1 MVLFGASFK
10 KIALKFLCLFLKIKP
25 THLFVCFDFKHLKSS
40 IMWNITANNIIQKG
54 MCILQIIL
62 LFLYFNT
69 FLAEIISC
77 NI

>member
-1 MVLFGASFK
+1 
-10 KIALKFLCLFLKIKP
+10 
-25 THLFVCFDFKHLKSS
+25 
-40 IMWNITANNIIQKG
+40 MWNITANNIIQKG
-54 MCILQIIL
+54 MCILQFTL